1 MADPTL
7 VAGKWTKGKD
17 PDEVRLYQFGFAKEL
32 AASGTT
38 ILSAV
43 AIVGGVVVAPI
54 PPSSQAVPL
63 VSGTDVLV
71 MLSGLDITANASNFC
86 TIRVTCA
93 NGEQIDGTLWFTRED
108 H

>member
-1 MADPTL
+1 MADPI
-7 VAGKWTKGKD
+7 VVGGKWTKSKD

-38 ILSAV
+38 IVSAAAAV
-43 AIVGGVVVAPI
+43 AGVVVVPI
-54 PPSSQAVPL
+54 PPSAQAVPQ

-71 MLSGLDITANASNFC
+71 MLSGLDITANAANFC

-93 NGEQIDGTLWFTRED
+93 NGEQIDGSLWFTRED

>member
-1 MADPTL
+1 MADPTV

-38 ILSAV
+38 IASAV
-43 AIVGGVVVAPI
+43 AAVAGVVVAPI
-54 PPSSQAVPL
+54 PPSNQAVPQ

-71 MLSGLDITANASNFC
+71 MLGGLEVTANAANFC

-93 NGEQIDGTLWFTRED
+93 NGEQIDGSLWFVRED

>member
-17 PDEVRLYQFGFAKEL
+17 PDDIRLYQFGFAAEL
-32 AASGTT
+32 SASGTT
-38 ILSAV
+38 IVSAV
-43 AIVGGVVVAPI
+43 AAVSGVAVMPI
-54 PPSSQAVPL
+54 PPSTQAVPI

-71 MLSGLDITANASNFC
+71 MLSGLDISENASNFC

-93 NGEQIDGTLWFTRED
+93 NGEQIDGSLWFIRED